1 MLCDLSLTCACVYSN
16 GSIMFPLSGGFSC
29 LLVGWLNDKLSRGR
43 RGLMLM
49 SFLTV
54 LAITLGAYSLLSS
67 RSLPL
72 ALGESIISRPFTV

>member
-1 MLCDLSLTCACVYSN
+1 MYSN

-49 SFLTV
+49 GFLTV

-72 ALGESIISRPFTV
+72 ALGESIISPPFTV